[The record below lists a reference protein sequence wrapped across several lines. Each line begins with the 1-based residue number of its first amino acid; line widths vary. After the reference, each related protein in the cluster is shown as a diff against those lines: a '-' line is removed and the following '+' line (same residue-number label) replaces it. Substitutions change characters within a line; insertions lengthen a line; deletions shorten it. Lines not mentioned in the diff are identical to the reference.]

1 MQDYIPRKIDING
14 NIDPVTV
21 KQYDNNSRFLH
32 VTISDSDL
40 SDGNFDLTGCSAALY
55 VQPENDNDPTHISY
69 IDGTVADAEGGI
81 VTFLISGS
89 VTQNVGVYNC
99 EIRIYQGD
107 EADRPIISTKPFKL
121 TVEKSIY
128 NDSAIAAT
136 QNMSAL
142 DAKLVALQAIRN
154 ELNALIALAENGD
167 FEEGS
172 AEAEIVAAR
181 GDFATLAAAIEACV
195 KGMNV
200 FLNASNF
207 ASLFGDEQGGDNI
220 STAGN
225 FNNIG
230 NNKIYP
236 INLSNGNELA
246 NSPGTNITGML
257 MTFGRTESRTN
268 GDTQIII
275 TAGQAI
281 YSRTYWNNAWTD
293 WNRQTRF
300 SEFNEAINLC
310 VRSGNTSL
318 TASVFESLF
327 GDSQNSKGDFNNIG
341 NNKIYP
347 INLSNGN
354 ELANSPG
361 KNINGMLMTFGLGDS
376 RADGDT
382 QMIITFGQA
391 IYNRTYL
398 NNAWSVWNR
407 QVRLS
412 EYNEVMKPWQGLKVS
427 VLGDSISTFPN
438 AIPSGNK
445 CYYGTDGHASITSVN
460 SMWWKQLC
468 DLTGATPLV
477 IEAWSGSCCAEP
489 RYNSN
494 DEIISGRDDCPS
506 ALAMGYKPAG
516 QEITLTNPRCQSL
529 HIGSGNSVV
538 NPDIIIVALGCNDY
552 YTNVPLGAWDGHNA
566 LSSADTKTWRGAY
579 ANMLQKI
586 HGKYPNALVF
596 CFSPWFCVRGHSG
609 SNPVNVPAATV
620 NINGA
625 GNTYQDY
632 EDAMKEICELL
643 GAIYIDANNLGFTR
657 QNYQNF
663 AVDYNSSTGAVTH
676 PNATGQEILGQSLA
690 VAVRDKA
697 IGYINWLKGRE

>member
-14 NIDPVTV
+14 NIDSVTV

-55 VQPENDNDPTHISY
+55 VQPENDDDPTHISY

-89 VTQNVGVYNC
+89 VTQNVGVYIC

-107 EADRPIISTKPFKL
+107 ETNRPIISTKPFKL

-128 NDSAIAAT
+128 NESAIEAT
-136 QNMSAL
+136 PDMSAL

-167 FEEGS
+167 FEGGS

-207 ASLFGDEQGGDNI
+207 ASLFGDEQDGDNT
-220 STAGN
+220 STVGN

-281 YSRTYWNNAWTD
+281 YSRTYWNNAWTE

-300 SEFNEAINLC
+300 SEFNEAIDLC
-310 VRSGNTSL
+310 VRSGNASL

-347 INLSNGN
+347 INL
-354 ELANSPG
+354 
-361 KNINGMLMTFGLGDS
+361 
-376 RADGDT
+376 
-382 QMIITFGQA
+382 
-391 IYNRTYL
+391 
-398 NNAWSVWNR
+398 
-407 QVRLS
+407 
-412 EYNEVMKPWQGLKVS
+412 
-427 VLGDSISTFPN
+427 
-438 AIPSGNK
+438 
-445 CYYGTDGHASITSVN
+445 
-460 SMWWKQLC
+460 
-468 DLTGATPLV
+468 
-477 IEAWSGSCCAEP
+477 
-489 RYNSN
+489 
-494 DEIISGRDDCPS
+494 
-506 ALAMGYKPAG
+506 
-516 QEITLTNPRCQSL
+516 
-529 HIGSGNSVV
+529 
-538 NPDIIIVALGCNDY
+538 
-552 YTNVPLGAWDGHNA
+552 
-566 LSSADTKTWRGAY
+566 
-579 ANMLQKI
+579 
-586 HGKYPNALVF
+586 
-596 CFSPWFCVRGHSG
+596 
-609 SNPVNVPAATV
+609 
-620 NINGA
+620 
-625 GNTYQDY
+625 
-632 EDAMKEICELL
+632 
-643 GAIYIDANNLGFTR
+643 
-657 QNYQNF
+657 
-663 AVDYNSSTGAVTH
+663 
-676 PNATGQEILGQSLA
+676 
-690 VAVRDKA
+690 
-697 IGYINWLKGRE
+697 

>member
-55 VQPENDNDPTHISY
+55 VQPENDDDPTHISY

-89 VTQNVGVYNC
+89 VTQNVGVYIC

-107 EADRPIISTKPFKL
+107 ETNRPIISTKPFKL

-128 NDSAIAAT
+128 NESAIEAT
-136 QNMSAL
+136 PDMSAL

-207 ASLFGDEQGGDNI
+207 ASLFGDEQGGDNT

-236 INLSNGNELA
+236 IGLSNGGELG
-246 NSPGTNITGML
+246 NSPGVNINGTMV
-257 MTFGRTESRTN
+257 TFGRGDSRGN
-268 GDTQIII
+268 GDMQMIFTV
-275 TAGQAI
+275 AGSVW
-281 YSRTYWNNAWTD
+281 YRTYWDNSWTE
-293 WNRQTRF
+293 WKRQTRF
-300 SEFNEAINLC
+300 DEFITAVDGINSAIGLC
-310 VRSGNTSL
+310 VKSENTTL
-318 TASVFESLF
+318 TSSAFRTLF
-327 GDSQNSKGDFNNIG
+327 GDSENSNGDFDNIG

-347 INLSNGN
+347 IGLSNGN
-354 ELANSPG
+354 QLANSPG
-361 KNINGMLMTFGLGDS
+361 TNINGLLITFGRGDS
-376 RADGDT
+376 RSNGDT
-382 QMIITFGQA
+382 QMIITFGQS
-391 IYNRTYL
+391 IYNRSYF
-398 NNAWSVWNR
+398 NGAWSVWNR

-412 EYNEVMKPWQGLKVS
+412 EYNEFMKPWQGLKVS

-445 CYYGTDGHASITSVN
+445 CYYGTDGHASIASVN

-468 DLTGATPLV
+468 DITGATPHV
-477 IEAWSGSCCAEP
+477 IEAWSGSCCADP
-489 RYNSN
+489 RYNSS
-494 DEIISGRDDCPS
+494 DEIISGREDCPS
-506 ALAMGYKPAG
+506 ALAMSYKSG
-516 QEITLTNPRCQSL
+516 NQEITLGSPRCQNL
-529 HIGSGNSVV
+529 HTCSGSGVV

-552 YTNVPLGAWDGHNA
+552 FYNVPLGSWDGHTA
-566 LSSADTKTWRGAY
+566 LDSTDTKTWRGAY
-579 ANMLQKI
+579 ANMLIKI
-586 HGKYPNALVF
+586 HEQYPDALVLWN
-596 CFSPWFCVRGHSG
+596 CHKITFSF
-609 SNPVNVPAATV
+609 
-620 NINGA
+620 
-625 GNTYQDY
+625 
-632 EDAMKEICELL
+632 
-643 GAIYIDANNLGFTR
+643 
-657 QNYQNF
+657 
-663 AVDYNSSTGAVTH
+663 
-676 PNATGQEILGQSLA
+676 
-690 VAVRDKA
+690 
-697 IGYINWLKGRE
+697 